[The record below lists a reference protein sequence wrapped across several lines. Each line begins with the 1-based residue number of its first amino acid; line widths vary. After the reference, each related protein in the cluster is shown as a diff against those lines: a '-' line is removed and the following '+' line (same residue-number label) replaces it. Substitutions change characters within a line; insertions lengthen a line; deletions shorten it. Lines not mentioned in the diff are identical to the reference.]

1 MKQIPEYEFC
11 MKQFKVAII
20 GLAVLVVA
28 VLFWTTIHC
37 VNHPETMNFQLVA
50 ANTPTPTAPPIKVN
64 DKMLHGYWGN
74 CSKCHLVTDVGKPI
88 SKVMTGPKI
97 SVNDK
102 MLHKYWG
109 NCLLC
114 HVNTDGIPPK
124 MKANPG
130 NNAKLAAATQLNNRS
145 LGMSLHAVD
154 RTLRD
159 QFGLAIAEGLL
170 VLDVTPNS
178 SAQKA
183 NIKKGDVITRIQK
196 TPVKTIQA
204 FQVTLSKIPP
214 GSHAKIRIHR
224 GKRTRNVFVKIP
236 RINGNMTQNQV
247 ETLAEQLGVP
257 KTQQAVTR
265 ALQQQGNMQ
274 RVAQTKPGTVMTQNQ
289 VETLAEQLGV
299 PKTQQAVTRA
309 LQKQGNAQ
317 RVAQITPSTVMTQ
330 NQVETLAEQ
339 LGVPKTQQA
348 VTRALQKQ
356 GNAQRV
362 AQITPSTVMTQ
373 NQVETLAEQL
383 GVPKTQQ
390 AVSRALQQQGK
401 NQRVAQANLGTV
413 AFGSMGAG
421 LGSNISYQFATSPYF
436 ILYDPIRNAYR
447 TIPNPNANDLTG
459 QGVQT
464 AQYLVD
470 MQASN
475 VVAGNFSPAALNALH
490 TLRINVYPGVS
501 GSVKNLL
508 DAYTAGQLRPVQ

>member
-348 VTRALQKQ
+348 V
-356 GNAQRV
+356 
-362 AQITPSTVMTQ
+362 
-373 NQVETLAEQL
+373 
-383 GVPKTQQ
+383 
-390 AVSRALQQQGK
+390 SRALQQQGK